1 MVRQQMIPLVLDW
14 LYPLMVQELQ
24 LVRLPMMEMDPIL
37 VMFVFMITMGLHGC
51 KLEEILM
58 EKQQMIEVVVMSLY
72 LLMGQELQLLLHLMM
87 EMDPILVM

>member
-1 MVRQQMIPLVLDW
+1 
-14 LYPLMVQELQ
+14 MVQELQ
-24 LVRLPMMEMDPIL
+24 LVRLPMLEMDPIL

>member
-1 MVRQQMIPLVLDW
+1 
-14 LYPLMVQELQ
+14 MVQELQ

>member
-1 MVRQQMIPLVLDW
+1 MIS
-14 LYPLMVQELQ
+14 
-24 LVRLPMMEMDPIL
+24 
-37 VMFVFMITMGLHGC
+37 MGLHGC